1 MTVYFNRDLPLFL
14 SSEPNYNGI
23 AVDVSDKYL
32 QLIED
37 IRVVIQAVDVEIT
50 NTGSPEDYN
59 QSLADIFVEGLQEIL
74 DEYTELAERNCVR
87 RLEAAAN
94 IESQLDTS
102 PSVPT
107 EGD

>member
-23 AVDVSDKYL
+23 QVDVSDKYL

-37 IRVVIQAVDVEIT
+37 IRAVIQVVDVEIT

-59 QSLADIFVEGLQEIL
+59 QALAEMFAEGLQEIL
-74 DEYTELAERNCVR
+74 DDYTGYPI
-87 RLEAAAN
+87 AN
-94 IESQLDTS
+94 IEDQFDSGS
-102 PSVPT
+102 SEPT